1 VRGRRQTIF
10 SGPFFPGRFFRP
22 IRIEPPGRRYSSSIV
37 PGGFDVQ
44 S

>member
-1 VRGRRQTIF
+1 MNGK
-10 SGPFFPGRFFRP
+10 GPPEGGP
-22 IRIEPPGRRYSSSIV
+22 VSHKDNADHSSSIV